1 MNPYVL
7 RNRLYLKEF
16 FGKPLILVSGILYL
30 VSTGFGL
37 LLDLLAIAPVT
48 KMLSHLVNTGAIQ
61 LNEDFSFSVSVSLP
75 IATIAIGVALILMY
89 KASKNQN
96 PASSPNAGL
105 TIFWIV
111 AIANFVSLG
120 VIALVLLAIIAFL
133 IVLIVN
139 PNAALTP
146 VWDYVEEFISRY
158 GTSSLDITSHEMAQ
172 IFFIA
177 VLAGLVISTVIII
190 GFGLFVALSTYRFS
204 SSMRNSARTEYLSCK
219 GARRYGVI
227 NLITAVSNFSSAA
240 MLIVYTAL
248 LFTPDTNDAL
258 KLYGLTSAD
267 LMPLMIGS
275 AIIGAFMGVL
285 GIFLSKIGFGYRK
298 HILAA
303 GAGGENLPL
312 PVVVAADL
320 GEAQP
325 VTPTAPITASENVY
339 APAEAPAPL
348 APPVETPAPIVAP
361 IETPAP
367 IEAPAPI
374 EEAPAEEKITLQNA
388 NPEARQIVEEA
399 LENISKDKE

>member
-1 MNPYVL
+1 MANIKSLQNMNPYVL

-16 FGKPLILVSGILYL
+16 FGKPLILVTGIFYL
-30 VSTGFGL
+30 VSAGL
-37 LLDLLAIAPVT
+37 SVILDYLAIVPVK
-48 KMLSHLVNTGAIQ
+48 KMLSHLVNTGAVQ
-61 LNEDFSFSVSVSLP
+61 LKEDFSFSLSVSLP
-75 IATIAIGVALILMY
+75 VATIAIGVALILMY
-89 KASKNQN
+89 KASRNQN

-105 TIFWIV
+105 TIIWIL

-120 VIALVLLAIIAFL
+120 AIALVFLAIIVFL
-133 IVLIVN
+133 IVLLVN

-158 GTSSLDITSHEMAQ
+158 GSSSLDITSHEMAQ

-177 VLAGLVISTVIII
+177 MLVSMVISTVIII
-190 GFGLFVALSTYRFS
+190 GFSLFVALSTYRFS

-227 NLITAVSNFSSAA
+227 NLIGAVSNFSSAA

-248 LFTPDTNDAL
+248 LFAPDANDAL
-258 KLYGLTSAD
+258 KLCGLTAAD
-267 LMPLMIGS
+267 LLPLMIGS
-275 AIIGAFMGVL
+275 TVACAFLGVAETL
-285 GIFLSKIGFGYRK
+285 LSKIGFGYRK

-325 VTPTAPITASENVY
+325 VTPAAPITTSENVY
-339 APAEAPAPL
+339 APADTHAPVEAPAPL
-348 APPVETPAPIVAP
+348 EAPVEKGAPV
-361 IETPAP
+361 
-367 IEAPAPI
+367 EAPT
-374 EEAPAEEKITLQNA
+374 EEKITLQNA

>member
-1 MNPYVL
+1 MANIKSLQNMNPYVL

-16 FGKPLILVSGILYL
+16 FAKPLIFISGIFYL
-30 VSTGFGL
+30 VSAGL
-37 LLDLLAIAPVT
+37 SVILDYLAIVPVK
-48 KMLSHLVNTGAIQ
+48 KMLSHLVNTGAVQ
-61 LNEDFSFSVSVSLP
+61 LKEDFSFSLSVSLP
-75 IATIAIGVALILMY
+75 LATIAIGVALILMY
-89 KASKNQN
+89 KASRNQN

-105 TIFWIV
+105 TIFWIL

-120 VIALVLLAIIAFL
+120 AIALLFLAIIVFL
-133 IVLIVN
+133 IVLLVN

-146 VWDYVEEFISRY
+146 VWDYVEDFISRY

-177 VLAGLVISTVIII
+177 MLVSMVISEVIVI
-190 GFGLFVALSTYRFS
+190 GFSLFVALSTYRFS

-227 NLITAVSNFSSAA
+227 NLIGAVSNFSSAA

-248 LFTPDTNDAL
+248 LFTPGTNDAL
-258 KLYGLTSAD
+258 KLCGLTAAD
-267 LMPLMIGS
+267 LLPLMIGS
-275 AIIGAFMGVL
+275 TVACAFLGVAETL
-285 GIFLSKIGFGYRK
+285 LSKIGFGYRK

-325 VTPTAPITASENVY
+325 VTTAAPITTSENVY
-339 APAEAPAPL
+339 APAETPAPVEAPAPL
-348 APPVETPAPIVAP
+348 
-361 IETPAP
+361 
-367 IEAPAPI
+367 EAPAEKAAPV
-374 EEAPAEEKITLQNA
+374 EAPTEEKITLQNA

>member
-1 MNPYVL
+1 MANIKSLQNMNPYVL

-16 FGKPLILVSGILYL
+16 FAKPLILVTGIFYL
-30 VSTGFGL
+30 VSAGL
-37 LLDLLAIAPVT
+37 SVILDYLAIAPVK
-48 KMLSHLVNTGAIQ
+48 KMLSHLVNTGAVQ
-61 LNEDFSFSVSVSLP
+61 LKEDFSFSLSVSLP
-75 IATIAIGVALILMY
+75 LATIAIGVALILMY
-89 KASKNQN
+89 KASRNQN

-120 VIALVLLAIIAFL
+120 AIALVFLAIIVFL
-133 IVLIVN
+133 IVLLVN

-158 GTSSLDITSHEMAQ
+158 GSSSLDITSHEMAQ

-177 VLAGLVISTVIII
+177 MLVSMVISAVIVI
-190 GFGLFVALSTYRFS
+190 GFSLFVALSTYRFS

-227 NLITAVSNFSSAA
+227 NLIGAVSNFSSAA

-248 LFTPDTNDAL
+248 LFTPGTDDVL
-258 KLYGLTSAD
+258 KLCGLTAAD
-267 LMPLMIGS
+267 LLPLMIGS
-275 AIIGAFMGVL
+275 TVACAFLGVAETL
-285 GIFLSKIGFGYRK
+285 LSKIGFGYRK

-325 VTPTAPITASENVY
+325 VTPAAPITATENVY
-339 APAEAPAPL
+339 APAE
-348 APPVETPAPIVAP
+348 TPAPV
-361 IETPAP
+361 
-367 IEAPAPI
+367 EAPAEKAAPV
-374 EEAPAEEKITLQNA
+374 EAHTEEKITLQNA

>member
-1 MNPYVL
+1 MANIKSLQNMNPYVL

-16 FGKPLILVSGILYL
+16 FAKPLIFISGIFYL
-30 VSTGFGL
+30 VSAGL
-37 LLDLLAIAPVT
+37 SVILDYLAIVPVK
-48 KMLSHLVNTGAIQ
+48 KMLSHLVNTGAVQ
-61 LNEDFSFSVSVSLP
+61 LKEDFSFSLSVSLP

-89 KASKNQN
+89 KASRNQN

-105 TIFWIV
+105 TIIWIL

-120 VIALVLLAIIAFL
+120 AIALVFLAIIVFL
-133 IVLIVN
+133 IVLLVN

-158 GTSSLDITSHEMAQ
+158 GSSSLDITSHEMAQ

-177 VLAGLVISTVIII
+177 MLVSMVISTVIVI
-190 GFGLFVALSTYRFS
+190 GFGLFAAISTYQFS

-227 NLITAVSNFSSAA
+227 NLIGAVSNFSSAA

-248 LFTPDTNDAL
+248 LFTPGTNDAL
-258 KLYGLTSAD
+258 KLCGLTAAD
-267 LMPLMIGS
+267 LLPLMIGS
-275 AIIGAFMGVL
+275 TVACAFLGVAETL
-285 GIFLSKIGFGYRK
+285 LSKIGFGYRK

-325 VTPTAPITASENVY
+325 VAPAAPITTSENVY
-339 APAEAPAPL
+339 APAETPAPL
-348 APPVETPAPIVAP
+348 
-361 IETPAP
+361 
-367 IEAPAPI
+367 EAPAEKVAPV
-374 EEAPAEEKITLQNA
+374 EAPKEEKITLQNA

>member
-16 FGKPLILVSGILYL
+16 FAKPLILVTGIFYL
-30 VSTGFGL
+30 VSAGL
-37 LLDLLAIAPVT
+37 SVILDYLAIAPVK
-48 KMLSHLVNTGAIQ
+48 KMFSHLVNTGAVQ
-61 LNEDFSFSVSVSLP
+61 LKEDFSFSLSFSLP
-75 IATIAIGVALILMY
+75 VATIAIGVALILMF
-89 KASKNQN
+89 KASRNQN

-105 TIFWIV
+105 TIFWIL

-120 VIALVLLAIIAFL
+120 AIALVFLAIIVFL
-133 IVLIVN
+133 IVLLVN

-177 VLAGLVISTVIII
+177 MLVSMVISEVIVI
-190 GFGLFVALSTYRFS
+190 GFSLFVALSTYRFS

-227 NLITAVSNFSSAA
+227 NLIGAVSNFSSAA

-248 LFTPDTNDAL
+248 LFTPGTNDAL
-258 KLYGLTSAD
+258 KLCGLTAAD
-267 LMPLMIGS
+267 LLPLMIGS
-275 AIIGAFMGVL
+275 TVACAFLGVAETL
-285 GIFLSKIGFGYRK
+285 LSKIGFGYRK

-325 VTPTAPITASENVY
+325 VTTAAPITTSENVY
-339 APAEAPAPL
+339 APAETPAPVEAPAPL
-348 APPVETPAPIVAP
+348 
-361 IETPAP
+361 
-367 IEAPAPI
+367 EAPAEKAAPV
-374 EEAPAEEKITLQNA
+374 EAPTEEKITLQNA

>member
-1 MNPYVL
+1 MANIKSLQNMNPYVL

-16 FGKPLILVSGILYL
+16 FAKPLIFISGIFYL
-30 VSTGFGL
+30 VSAGL
-37 LLDLLAIAPVT
+37 SVILDYLAIAPVK
-48 KMLSHLVNTGAIQ
+48 KMLSHLVNTGAVQ
-61 LNEDFSFSVSVSLP
+61 LKEDFSFSLSVSLP
-75 IATIAIGVALILMY
+75 VATIAIGVALILMF
-89 KASKNQN
+89 KASRNQN

-105 TIFWIV
+105 TIIWIL

-120 VIALVLLAIIAFL
+120 AIALVFLAIIAFL
-133 IVLIVN
+133 IVLLVN

-158 GTSSLDITSHEMAQ
+158 GSSSLDITSHEMAQ

-177 VLAGLVISTVIII
+177 MLVSMVISAVIVI
-190 GFGLFVALSTYRFS
+190 GFDLFVAISTYQFS

-227 NLITAVSNFSSAA
+227 NLIGAVSNFSSAA

-248 LFTPDTNDAL
+248 LFTPDANDAL
-258 KLYGLTSAD
+258 KHCGLTAAD
-267 LMPLMIGS
+267 LLPLMIGS
-275 AIIGAFMGVL
+275 VIAGALMGVL
-285 GIFLSKIGFGYRK
+285 GIFLSKIGFGYRN

-325 VTPTAPITASENVY
+325 VTPAAPITASENVY
-339 APAEAPAPL
+339 APAETPAPL
-348 APPVETPAPIVAP
+348 
-361 IETPAP
+361 
-367 IEAPAPI
+367 EAPAEKAAPV
-374 EEAPAEEKITLQNA
+374 EAPTEEKITLQNA

>member
-1 MNPYVL
+1 MANIKSLQNMNPYVL

-16 FGKPLILVSGILYL
+16 FAKPLIFISGIFYL
-30 VSTGFGL
+30 VSAGL
-37 LLDLLAIAPVT
+37 SVILDYLAIVPVK
-48 KMLSHLVNTGAIQ
+48 KMLSHLVNTGAVQ
-61 LNEDFSFSVSVSLP
+61 LKEDFSFSLSVSLP

-89 KASKNQN
+89 KASRNQN

-105 TIFWIV
+105 TIIWIL

-120 VIALVLLAIIAFL
+120 AIALVFLAIIVFL
-133 IVLIVN
+133 VVLLVN

-158 GTSSLDITSHEMAQ
+158 GSSSLDITSHEMAQ

-177 VLAGLVISTVIII
+177 MLVSMVISTVIVI
-190 GFGLFVALSTYRFS
+190 GFGLFAAISTYQFS

-227 NLITAVSNFSSAA
+227 NLIGAVSNFSSAA

-248 LFTPDTNDAL
+248 LFTPGTNDAL
-258 KLYGLTSAD
+258 KLCGLTAAD
-267 LMPLMIGS
+267 LLPLMIGS
-275 AIIGAFMGVL
+275 VIAGALMGVTETL
-285 GIFLSKIGFGYRK
+285 LSKIGFGYRK

-325 VTPTAPITASENVY
+325 VAPAAPITTSENVY
-339 APAEAPAPL
+339 APAETPAPL
-348 APPVETPAPIVAP
+348 
-361 IETPAP
+361 
-367 IEAPAPI
+367 EAPAEKVAPV
-374 EEAPAEEKITLQNA
+374 EAPKEEKITLQNA

>member
-1 MNPYVL
+1 MANIKSLQNMNPYVL

-16 FGKPLILVSGILYL
+16 FGKPLILVTGIFYL
-30 VSTGFGL
+30 VSAGL
-37 LLDLLAIAPVT
+37 SVILDYLAIVPVK
-48 KMLSHLVNTGAIQ
+48 KMFSHLVNTGAVQ
-61 LNEDFSFSVSVSLP
+61 LKEDFSFSLSVSLP
-75 IATIAIGVALILMY
+75 LATIAIGVALILLY
-89 KASKNQN
+89 KASRNQN

-105 TIFWIV
+105 TIIWIL

-120 VIALVLLAIIAFL
+120 AIALLFLAIIVFL
-133 IVLIVN
+133 IVLLVN

-146 VWDYVEEFISRY
+146 VWDYVEDFISRY
-158 GTSSLDITSHEMAQ
+158 GSSSLDITSHEMAQ

-177 VLAGLVISTVIII
+177 MLVSMVISTVIVI
-190 GFGLFVALSTYRFS
+190 GFDLFVAISTYQFS

-227 NLITAVSNFSSAA
+227 NLIGAVSNFSSAA

-248 LFTPDTNDAL
+248 LFAPDANDAL
-258 KLYGLTSAD
+258 KLCGLTAAD
-267 LMPLMIGS
+267 LLPLMIGS
-275 AIIGAFMGVL
+275 TVACAFLGVAETL
-285 GIFLSKIGFGYRK
+285 LSKIGFGYRN

-320 GEAQP
+320 GETQP
-325 VTPTAPITASENVY
+325 VTPAAPITTSENVY
-339 APAEAPAPL
+339 APAEPPAPVEAPAPL
-348 APPVETPAPIVAP
+348 
-361 IETPAP
+361 
-367 IEAPAPI
+367 EAPAEKAAPV
-374 EEAPAEEKITLQNA
+374 EAPTEEKITLQNA

>member
-1 MNPYVL
+1 MANIKSLQNMNPYVL

-16 FGKPLILVSGILYL
+16 FAKPLIFISGIFYL
-30 VSTGFGL
+30 VSAGL
-37 LLDLLAIAPVT
+37 SVILDYLAIVPVK
-48 KMLSHLVNTGAIQ
+48 KMLSHLVNTGAVQ
-61 LNEDFSFSVSVSLP
+61 LKEDFSFSLSVSLP
-75 IATIAIGVALILMY
+75 LATIAIGVALILMY
-89 KASKNQN
+89 KASRNQN

-105 TIFWIV
+105 TIFWIL

-120 VIALVLLAIIAFL
+120 AIALLFLAIIVFL
-133 IVLIVN
+133 IVLLVN

-158 GTSSLDITSHEMAQ
+158 GSSSLDITSHEMAQ

-177 VLAGLVISTVIII
+177 MLVSMVISEVIVI
-190 GFGLFVALSTYRFS
+190 GFSLFVALSTYRFS

-227 NLITAVSNFSSAA
+227 NLIGAVSNFSSAA

-248 LFTPDTNDAL
+248 LFTPGTNDAL
-258 KLYGLTSAD
+258 KLCGLTAAD
-267 LMPLMIGS
+267 LLPLMIGS
-275 AIIGAFMGVL
+275 TVACAFLGVAETL
-285 GIFLSKIGFGYRK
+285 LSKIGFGYRK

-325 VTPTAPITASENVY
+325 VTTAAPITTSENVY
-339 APAEAPAPL
+339 APAETPAPVEAPAPL
-348 APPVETPAPIVAP
+348 
-361 IETPAP
+361 
-367 IEAPAPI
+367 EAPAEKAAPV
-374 EEAPAEEKITLQNA
+374 EAPTEEKITLQNA